1 MFELFKNARLQRHIK
16 TGKPVEM
23 IIGDEVYFIN
33 SVNEWQ
39 MVNCRTKRFYLFN
52 FQTHEFDLIRADATH
67 VETWNFYASNT
78 LYNGREF
85 MITTAEEFMQN
96 ATPAVGDFMNI
107 PYEDLYYEM
116 TYKREGTELDPVEK
130 TIDILADEVGAES
143 RDMEAVFNDMMTEA
157 SDKLYT
163 NGEPSKKSIDWVL
176 SGEAFDVYLKLKAIF
191 DFKPNYC
198 YTFESA
204 PRSYKISDL
213 GRSIKYTINAICKMF
228 GLKASPVKSGS
239 KTVIF
244 ANSRRA
250 HI

>member
-16 TGKPVEM
+16 TGKPIEM

-67 VETWNFYASNT
+67 VETWNFYASNA
-78 LYNGREF
+78 LRNGREF

-96 ATPAVGDFMNI
+96 ATPVVGDFMNI
-107 PYEDLYYEM
+107 PYENLFFEM
-116 TYKREGTELDPVEK
+116 TYDREGTEPDPVET
-130 TIDILADEVGAES
+130 TIDILVDEANADN
-143 RDMEAVFNDMMTEA
+143 DLEAVFNDMMTEA

-163 NGEPSKKSIDWVL
+163 NGEPSKKSIEWVL
-176 SGEAFDVYLKLKAIF
+176 SGEAFDTYFKLKTLF
-191 DFKPNYC
+191 DKKVHYYQFVH
-198 YTFESA
+198 A
-204 PRSYKISDL
+204 PYKIADL

-244 ANSRRA
+244 ANPKHASV
-250 HI
+250 